1 MSFLNEINSEHLAA
15 RITQKGRRKIAQGD
29 FNIVYFQIG
38 DSEFDYAFSDLDGT
52 ATRPAQKVFTPLD
65 KDSQVKYPYKISTS
79 TLTGTTFG
87 NPIQVA
93 QTETIR
99 NVMGPAGYVSQYIE
113 YDSDTCVGTTV
124 ECGWEQIDISG
135 LTGSSQIIVPTG
147 STFINCK
154 FITIYFDILYCS
166 NGTIKD
172 DASSLVYRVVNLT
185 TGATYNTLTLDRPT
199 PNYASLSGKKITII
213 CNECSPQYPGPHD
226 EAKICLPLPP
236 HPEDQQDPWTLN
248 TVWSKKPAG
257 LDYGSSSYVLTNGD
271 MQAPSSL
278 DEQLSGYTSNV
289 FVSTKEFFGYN
300 TSSGQT
306 SNSGTTITNS
316 FGDTIIVLPEEQ
328 KCISVIHYSKVGDI
342 LRDPDLGFKYEDYIS
357 TNNINS
363 EALLD
368 DDFGDPL
375 TDREYFEIYIPF
387 IYYHR
392 TTGTTVGARFFM
404 GTTDMSINSTA
415 VDTKLDQM
423 KYRYLIDEQ
432 GNKVGKVFYNHKVI
446 IFDDEE
452 IVASL
457 DYKSNRRYTLPA
469 PRIALVPTDTKCGT
483 DGEPLTP
490 LMSGTTGQTVFV
502 TYIFEYTGDTK
513 LNGLHCNYYTKITG
527 TTTAGDVSIKFGD
540 NEFKYMTT
548 SLLGSTKGFIANKF
562 QILVQRVITGQ
573 QPDPTM
579 WKIIDFTDNIPGHT
593 VGSLIN
599 PTTLRGKRFVIT
611 NSEYEAASR
620 YDLESYLQPSKG
632 FPNESIG
639 NTHNLL
645 EPEFGDEQPFTGSI
659 RLVRAVDLE
668 VMRFLINLPSGEF
681 TTTQNPSYISGKSKR
696 ITEVALLNDNKEVL
710 VIAKVPKPIV
720 RTGTQ
725 VFAVKIDI

>member
-15 RITQKGRRKIAQGD
+15 RITQRGRRKIAQGD
-29 FNIVYFQIG
+29 FNIAYFQIG
-38 DSEFDYAFSDLDGT
+38 DSEFDYAFSDFDGT
-52 ATRPAQKVFTPLD
+52 LTRPAQKVFTPLD
-65 KDSQVKYPYKISTS
+65 KDNQVKYPYKISTS
-79 TLTGTTFG
+79 SLTGTTFG

-99 NVMGPAGYVSQYIE
+99 NVMGPAGYVSEYIE
-113 YDSDTCVGTTV
+113 YDNETCIGTTV
-124 ECGWEQIDISG
+124 ECGSEQIDISA
-135 LTGSSQIIVPTG
+135 LSGSSQIVVPTG
-147 STFINCK
+147 NTFINCK
-154 FITIYFDILYCS
+154 FITIYFDELYCV
-166 NGTIKD
+166 NPTIKD
-172 DASSLVYRVVNLT
+172 DASSLVYRVVNVT
-185 TGATYNTLTLDRPT
+185 TGNTFNTLTLDRPV
-199 PNYASLSGKKITII
+199 PNYTSLIGKNITVI
-213 CNECSPQYPGPHD
+213 CNECSPQYPDAHD
-226 EAKICLPLPP
+226 ETKICLPLPP

-257 LDYGSSSYVLTNGD
+257 LDYGASSYTLTDGSV
-271 MQAPSSL
+271 QTSSSL

-328 KCISVIHYSKVGDI
+328 KCISVIHYSKVGNI

-357 TNNINS
+357 TNNDENNT
-363 EALLD
+363 LLD
-368 DDFGDPL
+368 DDNGDPL

-415 VDTKLDQM
+415 IDTKLDQM

-432 GNKVGKVFYNHKVI
+432 NNRVGKIFYNHKVI

-452 IVASL
+452 IVAAL

-483 DGEPLTP
+483 DGTPLTP

-502 TYIFEYTGDTK
+502 TYLFEYTSDTR
-513 LNGLHCNYYTKITG
+513 LNGLHCNYYTKLTG
-527 TTTAGDVSIKFGD
+527 TTTPGDVSIKFGE

-548 SLLGSTKGFIANKF
+548 TLLGSTKGFIANKF
-562 QILVQRVITGQ
+562 QILIQRVTTGQ

-599 PTTLRGKRFVIT
+599 PTNLRNKRFVIT
-611 NSEYEAASR
+611 NSEYDAANR
-620 YDLESYLQPSKG
+620 YDLENHLQPSKG
-632 FPNESIG
+632 LPNEFTG
-639 NTHNLL
+639 NTYNLT
-645 EPEFGDEQPFTGSI
+645 EPQLGDEQPFTGSI

-681 TTTQNPSYISGKSKR
+681 TTTQNPSFITGKQKR
-696 ITEVALLNDNKEVL
+696 ITEVALLNENKEVL